1 MFRRLLFDDW
11 VVIFPLM
18 AFLTAASVYAF
29 LTWRALR
36 MRPEQI
42 GRFAGLPFN
51 DETSSHPVS
60 LHDDAE

>member
-11 VVIFPLM
+11 VVIFPLV
-18 AFLTAASVYAF
+18 AFITAASVYAC

-36 MRPEQI
+36 MRPAQI
-42 GRFAGLPFN
+42 SRFARLPLN
-51 DETSSHPVS
+51 DETSRPVS